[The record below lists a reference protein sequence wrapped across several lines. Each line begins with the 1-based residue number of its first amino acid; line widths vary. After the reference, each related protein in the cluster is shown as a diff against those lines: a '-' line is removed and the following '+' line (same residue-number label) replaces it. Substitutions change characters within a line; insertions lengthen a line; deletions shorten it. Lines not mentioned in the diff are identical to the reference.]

1 MPRVQIEGIQ
11 AAQAAVNRT
20 IAAMRPSGALGT
32 AVHAATISL
41 HRYAVGITH
50 VDTGALK
57 GSHTMRITRTRGE
70 IYISPNARHATGK
83 RPAEYGVYEHRRGGS
98 HAFYARTVAEHGQAA
113 LRTAGDA
120 VRRALP

>member
-11 AAQAAVNRT
+11 AAQAAVNRVVAST
-20 IAAMRPSGALGT
+20 RPAGALGA
-32 AVHAATISL
+32 AVQEATVRL
-41 HRYAVGITH
+41 HRYAVGVTH
-50 VDTGALK
+50 VDTGALR